1 MELKK
6 IIIAG
11 GSGFLGDIIINHF
24 INTPTKVIILTR
36 GKEREHKNISYL
48 NWDGKTFGNWA
59 KEIDT
64 ANAVINLTGKSVD
77 CRYTEE
83 NKREIIESRVSATK
97 ILGEVISKSKTPP
110 ALWINAASA
119 TIYRYSEDKDMDE
132 YSTEF
137 GNGFSVDVCKKW
149 ENSFEEFTLPNTRKA
164 VLRITMVLGK
174 NGGVVPVLKK
184 LTKLG
189 LGGKMGSGNQYIS
202 WIHEEDFL
210 NAILHIIKNKTSEGI
225 YNIAAPNPLKNSYFM
240 STMRNILKINFGLPA
255 YKWMLEIG
263 AFFIRTETEL
273 VLKSRKVVSKRLTEE
288 QFVFKY
294 NTIENALKNLL

>member
-59 KEIDT
+59 KEIGT
-64 ANAVINLTGKSVD
+64 ADAVINLTGKSVD

-83 NKREIIESRVSATK
+83 NKKEIIESRVNATK

-137 GNGFSVDVCKKW
+137 GHGFSVDVCKKW
-149 ENSFEEFTLPNTRKA
+149 ENSFEEFILPNTRKA

-225 YNIAAPNPLKNSYFM
+225 YNIAAPNPVKNSYLM
-240 STMRNILKINFGLPA
+240 STMRNILKIHFGLPA

-294 NTIENALKNLL
+294 TTIENALKSLL